1 MNKIKDFI
9 QNKQKSL
16 LYIVAQV
23 IIVFILILVV
33 LLGFSYGYL
42 GPVDPE
48 DVKTTV
54 DVSSSE
60 TSELFFTKGT
70 DVSLTIGSEN
80 FTESTGFV
88 TSEAVST
95 ATLKKSA
102 EIASVTEKYQ
112 VYLNIKDNNYVYTT
126 AAKTPELI
134 LTITNPAGEVVTS
147 IDGLNYVTSTDP
159 NTGAVVSGFD
169 ITTHKGLIKIAEDY
183 SITTTSEKVDNWK
196 IEVTFVDLATNQEAN
211 EGRTFSSDFLLQAD
225 KIVFM
230 ARSIMN
236 LHQGVNG
243 TNDIYYANETDYR
256 YTGVNPNNYVWFN
269 DELWRIIGVFDDASH
284 EVTNTNLVKLIKAE
298 SIGLYAVNATLD
310 YKHDIGYN
318 TWENSTGGAE
328 LNRLLNDYYLYNE
341 TAPINLAGCEGR
353 HRIASGLTYSYGS
366 TCDFSTSGIK
376 EEYINYIE
384 EVEWKLGAIES
395 EYVNAEAAYNAERSS
410 ATSNAPDYSLTTVGK
425 IGLMYPS
432 DYGYAVPDKYGALE
446 VTLVDY
452 GFRPLFDENHDFFAS
467 PYEIDWLLYDDQIT
481 MTATKANYGSFW
493 YIHSNG
499 SLYNSLVEHLYN
511 VRPSLYLKSD
521 VRIVSGTGTE
531 TNPYLLEM

>member
-1 MNKIKDFI
+1 MNKIKTFI

-225 KIVFM
+225 KI
-230 ARSIMN
+230 ILLN
-236 LHQGVNG
+236 DHIIELHAG
-243 TNDIYYANETDYR
+243 TDGSNDLYYTNNAEYR
-256 YTGVNPNNYVWFN
+256 YSGETPNNYVLFN
-269 DELWRIIGVFDDASH
+269 DELWRIIGVFDDNSH
-284 EVTNTNLVKLIKAE
+284 GVTDTNLVKIIKE
-298 SIGLYAVNATLD
+298 EKIGNYMFDNKVDN
-310 YKHDIGYN
+310 YGNGYN
-318 TWENSTGGAE
+318 SWSDDSGGAE
-328 LNRLLNDYYLYNE
+328 INQLLNSYYYNSNA
-341 TAPINLAGCEGR
+341 APYNLAGCESPGQ
-353 HRIASGLTYSYGS
+353 IYDSMS
-366 TCDFSTSGIK
+366 TCDFTTIGISDYYRNMIQESTWYLGGFSLAETTASEAYIAERGDSTS
-376 EEYINYIE
+376 NSP
-384 EVEWKLGAIES
+384 GAHQKFIG
-395 EYVNAEAAYNAERSS
+395 N
-410 ATSNAPDYSLTTVGK
+410 
-425 IGLMYPS
+425 IGLMYASDYRYGSYPSGWDIGMDEAHREINWLNPS
-432 DYGYAVPDKYGALE
+432 DARTITPFTKVSSYVWSVHISYLDE
-446 VTLVDY
+446 
-452 GFRPLFDENHDFFAS
+452 FDANLDLDIF
-467 PYEIDWLLYDDQIT
+467 PVLYLNT
-481 MTATKANYGSFW
+481 
-493 YIHSNG
+493 
-499 SLYNSLVEHLYN
+499 N
-511 VRPSLYLKSD
+511 VRITD
-521 VRIVSGTGTE
+521 GTGTE